1 MSDQMK
7 LKQTT
12 LLHFTD
18 TRIMNLFFFSIISSF
33 FLFANGDL
41 NLLSL
46 WNIENPT
53 TAYNQES
60 NKFSLS
66 YDVNA
71 NIKDGHVKAKIFTFG
86 CQNPADGSKAIE
98 VSDGITVEK
107 MGASNGKGSL
117 EFALNI
123 PTLTQNDDVFGA
135 TNPERPSIK
144 LCARYMLW
152 TPDGHEVNFI
162 ESLLTLKFDVRG
174 TEFSFSGFDSK
185 EFDSSGEDMA

>member
-1 MSDQMK
+1 
-7 LKQTT
+7 
-12 LLHFTD
+12 
-18 TRIMNLFFFSIISSF
+18 MNLFFFSIISSF

-41 NLLSL
+41 NFRTL
-46 WNIENPT
+46 WNLENPT
-53 TAYNQES
+53 TIYDQAS

-66 YDVNA
+66 YVVNE
-71 NIKDGHVKAKIFTFG
+71 NIKDSHVKAKIFTFG

-117 EFALNI
+117 EFTLNI
-123 PTLTQNDDVFGA
+123 PTLTQNDDVFDA

-144 LCARYMLW
+144 LCARYMLS
-152 TPDGHEVNFI
+152 TPNGHEVNFI
-162 ESLLTLKFDVRG
+162 ESLLTLKFDMRG

-185 EFDSSGEDMA
+185 EFDSSGQAMS